1 MKLISAQQAKI
12 SNIYKNTK
20 LKLLK
25 TNASI
30 WFNKRCRVKGL
41 KPNYFNIRMNG
52 NTPQEKKTTRQ
63 AIRFRRLYEI
73 VAF

>member
-1 MKLISAQQAKI
+1 MKIISAQQAKI

-30 WFNKRCRVKGL
+30 WFYKTC
-41 KPNYFNIRMNG
+41 RMNELKLEVLR
-52 NTPQEKKTTRQ
+52 NFSILMCEYVLE
-63 AIRFRRLYEI
+63 FYL
-73 VAF
+73 